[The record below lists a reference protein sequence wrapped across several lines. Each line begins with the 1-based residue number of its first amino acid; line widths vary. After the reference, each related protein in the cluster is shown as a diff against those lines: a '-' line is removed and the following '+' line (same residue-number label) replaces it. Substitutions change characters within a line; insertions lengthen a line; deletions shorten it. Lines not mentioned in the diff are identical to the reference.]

1 MIGYLDSFQQDR
13 QRHQERERCRK
24 TKNKASLWTVFYI
37 SLFDALFYSR
47 NFISSFLLRGWKSE
61 WWSLGEHLI
70 NKTYL
75 GKKMPC
81 VDWSSQISYFF
92 YTIDWLYL
100 HSCASEQTWA
110 RKRMNSGWIQLI
122 ASLAA
127 VSDFNHTCILT
138 EHTQPSRVS
147 ETAFCSRSNLQVQDF
162 GEFFN
167 LVVTRHCK
175 SLKSFICGI
184 TVSRRSTILQRACE
198 VYVCKLEFGR
208 KRKKRLKLLT
218 F

>member
-75 GKKMPC
+75 GKKCLVLIEVHKFHIFLHYWLAVLAQLCFRTNVSAEADELWMDPIDRQFGSGQWLQSHVYPYGTHAALQSVWNRLLQPFESAGAGFRRVFQLSRDKTLQKSQEFHLRDHRVTSIHDPTTC
-81 VDWSSQISYFF
+81 V
-92 YTIDWLYL
+92 
-100 HSCASEQTWA
+100 
-110 RKRMNSGWIQLI
+110 R
-122 ASLAA
+122 SL
-127 VSDFNHTCILT
+127 
-138 EHTQPSRVS
+138 
-147 ETAFCSRSNLQVQDF
+147 
-162 GEFFN
+162 
-167 LVVTRHCK
+167 
-175 SLKSFICGI
+175 
-184 TVSRRSTILQRACE
+184 
-198 VYVCKLEFGR
+198 
-208 KRKKRLKLLT
+208 RL
-218 F
+218 

>member
-75 GKKMPC
+75 GKKC
-81 VDWSSQISYFF
+81 LVLIEVHKFHIFF
-92 YTIDWLYL
+92 TLLIGCTCTVVL
-100 HSCASEQTWA
+100 QN
-110 RKRMNSGWIQLI
+110 KRERGSGWTLDGSNWSPVWQRSVTSITRV
-122 ASLAA
+122 SLRNTRSPPECLKPPSAA
-127 VSDFNHTCILT
+127 VRICRCRI
-138 EHTQPSRVS
+138 S
-147 ETAFCSRSNLQVQDF
+147 E
-162 GEFFN
+162 
-167 LVVTRHCK
+167 
-175 SLKSFICGI
+175 SF
-184 TVSRRSTILQRACE
+184 ST
-198 VYVCKLEFGR
+198 
-208 KRKKRLKLLT
+208 
-218 F
+218 